1 MRLSE
6 NDKKV
11 AIGLLIEKSIRN
23 MQQAV
28 KNAELDYWDL
38 VANRLYYSVFHAVT
52 ALMLQDGVVA
62 QTHKG
67 TSSQFGQHYVLTG
80 IFDRMDGILYSR
92 LQTMRE
98 KADYQNVFNLSPEEG
113 EILIR
118 EAQDLQNKIIS
129 RINN

>member
-1 MRLSE
+1 MSLSE

-62 QTHKG
+62 
-67 TSSQFGQHYVLTG
+67 
-80 IFDRMDGILYSR
+80 
-92 LQTMRE
+92 
-98 KADYQNVFNLSPEEG
+98 
-113 EILIR
+113 
-118 EAQDLQNKIIS
+118 
-129 RINN
+129 

>member
-1 MRLSE
+1 MSLSE
-6 NDKKV
+6 NDKNI
-11 AIGLLIEKSIRN
+11 AIELLIEKSVRN

-52 ALMLQDGVVA
+52 ALMLKDGVMA
-62 QTHKG
+62 HTHKG
-67 TSSQFGQHYVLTG
+67 TSSQFGQFYVLTG
-80 IFDRMDGILYSR
+80 IFDRSDGILYSR

-98 KADYQNVFNLSPEEG
+98 KADYQNVFNLSPEKG

-118 EAQDLQNKIIS
+118 EAQDLQNKIIN
-129 RINN
+129 RIKN